1 MKILLDEFVPRIL
14 KLRLPQL
21 NISTVQEMGWAGVRN
36 GELLRR
42 AEERFDV
49 FVTADQNLRYQQ
61 NLSGHK
67 LAILVLPSNQVPLV
81 VRLVPAVEKSLMTIQ
96 PGPNYEKMVGFSSRR
111 KAATFGKKERHNMRY
126 AIVMVSPFLPLVT
139 KLNTSTFLPEDHH
152 ATTLL
157 PLMDPRR

>member
-96 PGPNYEKMVGFSSRR
+96 PGAV
-111 KAATFGKKERHNMRY
+111 
-126 AIVMVSPFLPLVT
+126 VDVPL
-139 KLNTSTFLPEDHH
+139 N
-152 ATTLL
+152 
-157 PLMDPRR
+157 